1 MNARCYILHRKIPL
15 CRETWGG
22 LLLLRNSVQSSLLI
36 PPGFAGRREN
46 YWLCGTSKVSRIY
59 ILFKVETVIR
69 QQCLIVS
76 EGLHDLWWVI
86 FCWSGE
92 QQKSSCKSWR
102 CTSAAELEG
111 AAWEQLLVRLVQNGL
126 FLIFVPY
133 CQGSPLVLIGS
144 WTVCVAAVNLRT
156 VAELGCGLHLLHV
169 KGLEVSAASPSCP
182 VPSLRGPHC
191 PPSWHTGSALG
202 CWGSGAQWESNV
214 TSTWQK
220 PSTLE
225 KSVLALEATS
235 SKIVTGVLCNQKD
248 WRAGDLTA
256 AWLFSIH
263 MVTCGDAVRCWS
275 LHGYCNLLWK
285 HSCLAIDVE
294 GGGDWR

>member
-76 EGLHDLWWVI
+76 ERLHDLWWVI

-92 QQKSSCKSWR
+92 RQKSSCKSWR

-144 WTVCVAAVNLRT
+144 WTVCMAAVNLCT
-156 VAELGCGLHLLHV
+156 VAELGCGLHLLHA
-169 KGLEVSAASPSCP
+169 KGLEVSAASPSRP

-202 CWGSGAQWESNV
+202 CWGQE
-214 TSTWQK
+214 
-220 PSTLE
+220 PSE
-225 KSVLALEATS
+225 
-235 SKIVTGVLCNQKD
+235 
-248 WRAGDLTA
+248 RAMSPAPDKNLPP
-256 AWLFSIH
+256 WKN
-263 MVTCGDAVRCWS
+263 RCWPLKLLPGKS
-275 LHGYCNLLWK
+275 WRVCYVIRRTGGLEILLQHGF
-285 HSCLAIDVE
+285 
-294 GGGDWR
+294 